1 MEWIYKPQ
9 KVPAHSVASWG
20 LRGDSI
26 CVCMPVSTQHIHKHN
41 GMQQNEDQAAAVKNP
56 RSSITR

>member
-9 KVPAHSVASWG
+9 KVPANNVAGWG

-26 CVCMPVSTQHIHKHN
+26 CVCVCMPVSTQHTHKYN
-41 GMQQNEDQAAAVKNP
+41 GMQQNEDTGESLLSQH
-56 RSSITR
+56 